1 MRNNLELKKSNFW
14 FTLVEVI
21 VAVTIMSII
30 MISVMFIFVNSTQ
43 LSMKIDINRVLQENS
58 KNIIETIS
66 EDLRKNDIRTC
77 SDWIIKWC
85 LGDNTIM
92 TWSELWIWNNH
103 YYVAKKNDTLWEYI
117 KVDNLPECTQ
127 IQCFILK
134 NWQILSNSFVT
145 IYNLEFTIINEHIP
159 KIQINILIKPTLWK
173 WVNTNLI
180 KNSEL
185 NLQTTLSEEYIKN

>member
-1 MRNNLELKKSNFW
+1 MRNNLELKKFNFW

-30 MISVMFIFVNSTQ
+30 MISVMFIFVNSSQ

-66 EDLRKNDIRTC
+66 EDLRKNDIKIC
-77 SDWIIKWC
+77 ADWINKWC
-85 LGDNTIM
+85 LGNNTIL

-103 YYVAKKNDTLWEYI
+103 YYVAKKNDTLWEYL
-117 KVDNLPECTQ
+117 KVDNIPECTQ
-127 IQCFILK
+127 EQCFILK

-145 IYNLEFTIINEHIP
+145 IYNLEFTIIKEHIP
-159 KIQINILIKPTLWK
+159 KIQINMLIKPTLWK

-180 KNSEL
+180 KDSEL